1 MSSWGAMTYD
11 VVVVGAGPAG
21 STAAFHLAQAGL
33 RVALVER
40 ERIPRYKT
48 CGGGLVARA
57 LRWLPAPVAPVTER
71 VCHEIVVGLLP
82 RGLTFTCRRPD
93 ALVTMTMRPALDRL
107 LTETAA
113 AAGVD
118 VFASCPVTAVEPGD
132 AGVRLRTAAGPLR
145 AGFVV
150 GADGATG
157 LVSRV
162 AGWDTRRAA
171 IPALELEAEVDD
183 ATMARRSG
191 AARFDFGLPRR
202 GYAWVFPKATHLS
215 IGVLST
221 RRGARDLS
229 GALAAYLEYLDIRP
243 RRATRHGYV
252 IPVRRAESPLVR
264 RRLLAVGDAAGLA
277 DPLTAEGISFAAL
290 SGRLAADALVA
301 GGLDESRVRARYER
315 AVAARIRPELRAA
328 GVLARFIYGPRPI
341 QETVYRAVGAR
352 LADAVADVASGV
364 RTYRTALTRGIRR
377 TLQTQLPETS
387 RTPG

>member
-1 MSSWGAMTYD
+1 MTYD

-21 STAAFHLAQAGL
+21 STTAFHLARAGL

-82 RGLTFTCRRPD
+82 RGLTFTCRRPE
-93 ALVTMTMRPALDRL
+93 ALVTMTMRPALDGL
-107 LTETAA
+107 LAETAA
-113 AAGVD
+113 AAGAD
-118 VFASCPVTAVEPGD
+118 LFASCPVSAVEPGD
-132 AGVRLRTAAGPLR
+132 GGVRLRTAAGPLR

-157 LVSRV
+157 PVSRV
-162 AGWDTRRAA
+162 AGWDARRAA

-183 ATMARRSG
+183 ATMARFAS

-202 GYAWVFPKATHLS
+202 GYAWVFPKAAHLS

-229 GALAAYLEYLDIRP
+229 RALSDYLAYLDIRP

-252 IPVRRAESPLVR
+252 IPVRLAESPLVR
-264 RRLLAVGDAAGLA
+264 RRLLPVGDAAGLA

-290 SGRLAADALVA
+290 SGSLAADALVG
-301 GGLDESRVRARYER
+301 GGLDEASVRARYEH
-315 AVAARIRPELRAA
+315 AVARRIRPELRAA
-328 GVLARFIYGPRPI
+328 RVLARFVHGPRPV
-341 QETVYRAVGAR
+341 QETVYRALGTR
-352 LADAVADVASGV
+352 LADVVADVASGV
-364 RTYRTALTRGIRR
+364 LSYRAALTRRTRR
-377 TLQTQLPETS
+377 TLQTQLPENS
-387 RTPG
+387 RTAG

>member
-1 MSSWGAMTYD
+1 MSVLGAMTYD

-21 STAAFHLAQAGL
+21 STAAFHLARAGL

-71 VCHEIVVGLLP
+71 VCYEIVVGLLP
-82 RGLTFTCRRPD
+82 RGLTFTCRRPE
-93 ALVTMTMRPALDRL
+93 ALVTMTMRPALDGL
-107 LTETAA
+107 MAETAA
-113 AAGVD
+113 AAGAD
-118 VFASCPVTAVEPGD
+118 LFASCPVRAVEPEVG
-132 AGVRLRTAAGPLR
+132 GVRLRTAAGPLR

-157 LVSRV
+157 PVSRT

-183 ATMARRSG
+183 ATMGRFAS

-202 GYAWVFPKATHLS
+202 GYAWVFPKAAHLS

-221 RRGARDLS
+221 RRGARELGRALS
-229 GALAAYLEYLDIRP
+229 AYLAYLDIRP
-243 RRATRHGYV
+243 RGTRHGYV
-252 IPVRRAESPLVR
+252 IPVRLAESPLVR

-301 GGLDESRVRARYER
+301 GGLDEARVRARYER
-315 AVAARIRPELRAA
+315 AVARRIRPELRAA
-328 GVLARFIYGPRPI
+328 GVLARFVHGPRPV
-341 QETVYRAVGAR
+341 QETVYRAVGTR

-364 RTYRTALTRGIRR
+364 RTYRAALTRRARR
-377 TLQTQLPETS
+377 SLQTQLPENS
-387 RTPG
+387 RTAG